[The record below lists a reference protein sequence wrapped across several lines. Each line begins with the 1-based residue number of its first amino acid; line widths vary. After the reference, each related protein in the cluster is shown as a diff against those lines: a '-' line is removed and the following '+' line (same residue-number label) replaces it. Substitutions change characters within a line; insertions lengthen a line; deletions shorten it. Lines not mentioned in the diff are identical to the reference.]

1 MSGSGA
7 ALLFFGGRVDSG
19 GGMHRDDS
27 TVTWNRQAKP
37 CASVPYKRK
46 ARHDAEKNGNRFQAR
61 FIWLQ
66 IHNLCATGMLYV
78 GFGDPMTVMKKQQ
91 AGVRRLSGIAPGA
104 CLDPVAL
111 GIQRTPEP
119 GEKQTCQ

>member
-7 ALLFFGGRVDSG
+7 ALLFSCGCADSG

-37 CASVPYKRK
+37 RVSVPYKRK
-46 ARHDAEKNGNRFQAR
+46 ARHGAEKNGNRFQAR

-66 IHNLCATGMLYV
+66 IHDLCATGMLYV
-78 GFGDPMTVMKKQQ
+78 GFGDLMTVMKKT
-91 AGVRRLSGIAPGA
+91 AGGSMPAERHGTGCLSESGCSGYPK
-104 CLDPVAL
+104 DS
-111 GIQRTPEP
+111 
-119 GEKQTCQ
+119 

>member
-7 ALLFFGGRVDSG
+7 ALLFSGGCADSG

-37 CASVPYKRK
+37 CVSVPYKRK
-46 ARHDAEKNGNRFQAR
+46 ARHGAEKNGNRYLAR

-66 IHNLCATGMLYV
+66 IHDLCATGMLYV
-78 GFGDPMTVMKKQQ
+78 GFGDLMTVMKKQQ
-91 AGVRRLSGIAPGA
+91 AGVCRLSGMAPGA
-104 CLDPVAL
+104 CLNPVVL
-111 GIQRTPEP
+111 RIQRLPEP
-119 GEKQTCQ
+119 GEKRTCQ